1 SAYFE
6 GPTLVVNGQ
15 PTSFQISDVPTG
27 DTFACKSDPSGG
39 TDLKLLP
46 QVLAVGSPAMATGV
60 ETQAIQLGF
69 SDTVTGANLASF
81 VISGVP
87 DGAILSDGSNS
98 AVSDG
103 STPIDVK
110 GWRLSSLTVT
120 PTNAATFTLSAMVTA
135 GS

>member
-1 SAYFE
+1 M
-6 GPTLVVNGQ
+6 NGQ

-81 VISGVP
+81 EEMYVVVQNLRVI
-87 DGAILSDGSNS
+87 
-98 AVSDG
+98 
-103 STPIDVK
+103 K
-110 GWRLSSLTVT
+110 CERRRRLARIEQ
-120 PTNAATFTLSAMVTA
+120 P
-135 GS
+135 